1 MKSSIVWP
9 IIKLPIEGIN
19 VKEIEPIVWM
29 TLQNLIKYQLD
40 TSCGQ
45 NKLLPSKET
54 KESQLWAREQELIHA
69 KEVHV
74 I

>member
-1 MKSSIVWP
+1 MWR
-9 IIKLPIEGIN
+9 KLNQLFEWLKN
-19 VKEIEPIVWM
+19 LKK
-29 TLQNLIKYQLD
+29 NLIKYQLD

>member
-1 MKSSIVWP
+1 M
-9 IIKLPIEGIN
+9 
-19 VKEIEPIVWM
+19 KEIEPIVWM
-29 TLQNLIKYQLD
+29 TLQNLIKYQLE